1 LTCKDT
7 KIFAISSIIFR
18 IFAKTLKNMCTV
30 TLQYDAR
37 NQLAKSIMQ
46 SIREAG
52 VFTILEKDRS
62 GYSPEFISKIE
73 QGRTEVR
80 QGKGKAIKTADLWK

>member
-1 LTCKDT
+1 
-7 KIFAISSIIFR
+7 
-18 IFAKTLKNMCTV
+18 MCTV

-52 VFTILEKDRS
+52 VFTILEKEHS
-62 GYSPEFISKIE
+62 GYNKEFVSKIE
-73 QGRTEVR
+73 EGRNDAR
-80 QGKGKAIKTADLWK
+80 KGKGKAIKTTDLWK

>member
-1 LTCKDT
+1 M
-7 KIFAISSIIFR
+7 R
-18 IFAKTLKNMCTV
+18 IV

-52 VFTILEKDRS
+52 VFTILEKEHS
-62 GYSPEFISKIE
+62 GYSNEFIAKIE
-73 QGRTEVR
+73 EGRKDAR
-80 QGKGKAIKTADLWK
+80 NGKGKAIKTADLWK